1 MLHGRLALRQS
12 VGELLKPIA
21 CQSADRNDL
30 GLRIVLGQPI
40 PVRRQLR
47 GLQQIA
53 FVQYDQ
59 VRFHE
64 LCTKDKRH
72 VAALTVPQQCCV
84 PRLYEHRERTKLEL
98 IGEFPAQPVID
109 MLQRPHAEAG
119 DV

>member
-1 MLHGRLALRQS
+1 M
-12 VGELLKPIA
+12 
-21 CQSADRNDL
+21 
-30 GLRIVLGQPI
+30 LGQPI
-40 PVRRQLR
+40 PVCRQLR

-64 LCTKDKRH
+64 LCAKDKRH

-98 IGEFPAQPVID
+98 IGEFPAQPMID